1 MSLLLEA
8 FPAEDRPS
16 LCRLEGNGGL
26 LAALRTGSTGFRFV
40 GYLSGRGCTQYGNS
54 LRLTYLAAFRFV
66 LKLLIVEKQLFAC
79 GKNKVA
85 TAVDTLQHLVLEFHP
100 SPHSPPASR
109 SLKKA
114 RGFPYARVRSESLR
128 TPPQTFT
135 LDSAHL
141 RVTQVTAQ
149 KETLVMD
156 LGGSPALPNARRGEK
171 EWVAAPTAATHRLS
185 VLLLAS
191 FFATTFSCQRFLDT
205 FFFAGLQ
212 VKGVALNLLDNVVLL
227 HLALETSQRIFKG
240 FALLNSDFRQTHYT
254 PKLVPLDSIVI
265 ATFRRQV
272 KGECQ
277 SFATRLHPPLV
288 DIRLQSFIWIRE
300 SGVCVRRSIATQA
313 EPDAERTREW
323 LPTGWQAYNS
333 RQESD

>member
-1 MSLLLEA
+1 MPTISPQPSRRHLPKTYRPWISGCSGLSLLLEA

-40 GYLSGRGCTQYGNS
+40 GYLSRRGCTQYGNS

-114 RGFPYARVRSESLR
+114 KLSVRA
-128 TPPQTFT
+128 
-135 LDSAHL
+135 SAL
-141 RVTQVTAQ
+141 RVVTHPPSIIYPGFGPLAGHASHCS

-171 EWVAAPTAATHRLS
+171 EWVATPRQRPIGCQPCSLRAFLRLRFRANTS
-185 VLLLAS
+185 LTR
-191 FFATTFSCQRFLDT
+191 FFSP
-205 FFFAGLQ
+205 
-212 VKGVALNLLDNVVLL
+212 
-227 HLALETSQRIFKG
+227 G
-240 FALLNSDFRQTHYT
+240 FR
-254 PKLVPLDSIVI
+254 
-265 ATFRRQV
+265 
-272 KGECQ
+272 
-277 SFATRLHPPLV
+277 
-288 DIRLQSFIWIRE
+288 
-300 SGVCVRRSIATQA
+300 
-313 EPDAERTREW
+313 
-323 LPTGWQAYNS
+323 
-333 RQESD
+333 